1 MTYDAQCMPRVL
13 TGFFSKRWKA
23 ASQSACGHAKAV
35 SPSAVMYVS
44 HHAACLCGMRHGI
57 FLRRERVRS
66 RPGASGDLGLV
77 RACRAFVRFV
87 RFICEMPGRKV
98 TLSCGRGLASKRAAS
113 SCHKIP
119 LW

>member
-1 MTYDAQCMPRVL
+1 MTHNACRALL

-44 HHAACLCGMRHGI
+44 HHAACICGMRHGR

-66 RPGASGDLGLV
+66 KPGASGDLGLV
-77 RACRAFVRFV
+77 RAYRAFRAFRAFHMRDAGEESDVELWPRAG
-87 RFICEMPGRKV
+87 EQAGRV
-98 TLSCGRGLASKRAAS
+98 PVS
-113 SCHKIP
+113 
-119 LW
+119 